1 MFKRILVPLDGSE
14 RAEQA
19 IPVATSIARV
29 SGGTVIL
36 LQVATMPLD
45 FAWQSMEA
53 SLNMP
58 EALFLQQ
65 SSIKEYLATLA
76 ATKELEGV
84 ATITA
89 VAEGVPAEAILSVAS
104 SQQVDLI
111 VMCSHGRTGFKRWML
126 GSVAQKVARHS
137 PVPVLV
143 LRKGAGVPTNIHPL
157 GMRPVRV
164 LVTLDGSALSE
175 SALLPAATLTAV
187 LSAPLDG
194 ELHLLRV
201 LTMPVKEDAE
211 HHELI
216 TAEKAQ
222 AIAAAT
228 AYLKMLQQRM
238 QEGDEAVANIKV
250 TTSVI
255 VDTDIAGAVIGAA
268 EMGEGMEEVEGFQ
281 GCDVIAMATHGR
293 GGLEHWIMG
302 SVTERVLHATRMPL
316 LIIRSK
322 KTEARHEVAGVASG
336 SKNHKED
343 VTGTAPWMGLL

>member
-19 IPVATSIARV
+19 IPVAASIARV
-29 SGGTVIL
+29 SGGTVLL
-36 LQVATMPLD
+36 LQVATTPLD
-45 FAWQSMEA
+45 LAWQSMET

-58 EALFLQQ
+58 EAMTEEQNKV
-65 SSIKEYLATLA
+65 KEYLAMLVA
-76 ATKELEGV
+76 KKELEGI
-84 ATITA
+84 ATVTA
-89 VAEGVPAEAILSVAS
+89 VSEGVPAEAILSVAS
-104 SQQVDLI
+104 SQQVDMI

-137 PVPVLV
+137 SVPVLV
-143 LRKGAGVPTNIHPL
+143 LREGAGVPTNIHPL

-175 SALLPAATLTAV
+175 SALAPAATLSAA
-187 LSAPLDG
+187 LSAPLAG

-201 LTMPVKEDAE
+201 LTMPVKEDAK
-211 HHELI
+211 HHEMI

-228 AYLKMLQQRM
+228 AYLKTQQQRM
-238 QEGDEAVANIKV
+238 LVGDEAVANLKV

-255 VDTDIAGAVIGAA
+255 VDTDIAGTVIGAA
-268 EMGEGMEEVEGFQ
+268 ENGTGMEDVEGFQ

-322 KTEARHEVAGVASG
+322 KMEAKHEEAGVASG
-336 SKNHKED
+336 SKNHQED
-343 VTGTAPWMGLL
+343 AAGTAPWAGLL